1 MVSGHGATNR
11 GKVRRHNEDGMLVE
25 PQLGLFAVA
34 DGMGGHNAGE
44 VASALALESLEA
56 FLARASQ
63 DREHTWPFGIESTL
77 DYNGNRLRTA
87 VKLANRRVFRESES
101 RDQYTGMGTTVAVVL
116 ADGPCATI
124 CGVGDS
130 RIYLVR
136 AGGIERL
143 TQDHTWVETLLA
155 QNPAIDR
162 ASLANHPMR
171 HVLTKVIGGQDD
183 LEVTITSRPL
193 VAGDRF
199 VICSDGVHGPLA
211 EDRIAQIVRS
221 APDTKA
227 AADRLVEQAL
237 DVDGQDNLTAVVVG
251 VSE

>member
-1 MVSGHGATNR
+1 MVSGHGATHC

-25 PQLGLFAVA
+25 DRLGLFAVA

-44 VASALALESLEA
+44 VASALALESLDG
-56 FLARASQ
+56 FLERSNQ
-63 DREHTWPFGIESTL
+63 DRELTWPFGIESTL

-101 RDQYTGMGTTVAVVL
+101 RDQYTGMGTTLAVVL

-130 RIYLVR
+130 RVYLVR
-136 AGGIERL
+136 AGNIERL

-155 QNPAIDR
+155 QNPTMSR
-162 ASLANHPMR
+162 ASLADHPMR

-183 LEVTITSRPL
+183 VEVTITSRPL

-199 VICSDGVHGPLA
+199 VICSDGVHGALDEA
-211 EDRIAQIVRS
+211 RIAQIVRS
-221 APDTKA
+221 AADTKS
-227 AADRLVEQAL
+227 AADRLVAEAL
-237 DVDGQDNLTAVVVG
+237 DLDGEDNLTAVVAG
-251 VSE
+251 VSG